1 MDPDRLIQ
9 TALEQNAANAEFRE
23 IGRFLRNVTYLH
35 LVPQLIRFAD
45 AIRGQVIEDDPF
57 GQGISRTRR
66 ECASKYPA
74 VLASEGLKT
83 PSKLLFPQFEKLE
96 FIRDNRGRPHL
107 QAHYSHWCSKKEG
120 HHEDQFSDGVLR
132 LIGTPMVSS

>member
-9 TALEQNAANAEFRE
+9 TALEQNTANAEFRE

-57 GQGISRTRR
+57 GQGFLERVASVHPSTRR
-66 ECASKYPA
+66 SRLKKIERALKIA
-74 VLASEGLKT
+74 V
-83 PSKLLFPQFEKLE
+83 PQFEKLE

-107 QAHYSHWCSKKEG
+107 QAHYSHWCSKKERTSRRPIFG
-120 HHEDQFSDGVLR
+120 WSPSTYW
-132 LIGTPMVSS
+132 TPMVSS